1 MGFEQLVNAATETT
15 GGLVVSVTTAVG
27 AFALAMRRYLR
38 SDKVDS
44 ATANAQVDIIAR
56 LSEQLDKANARAD
69 LAEKR
74 ADEAFRER
82 NLFATEIGKLQEQV
96 RALTVQV
103 EALRDERAVR

>member
-1 MGFEQLVNAATETT
+1 MALEQLISAATDTP
-15 GGLVVSVTTAVG
+15 GGLVVSLGTAVG

-38 SDKVDS
+38 TDKVDN
-44 ATANAQVDIIAR
+44 ATANAQVDIITK

-82 NLFATEIGKLQEQV
+82 NIFATKIGELQEQV
-96 RALTVQV
+96 RALTIQV
-103 EALRDERAVR
+103 EALRTERGVK

>member
-1 MGFEQLVNAATETT
+1 MGLEHLVSAATDSP
-15 GGLVVSVTTAVG
+15 GGLLASVVTAVG
-27 AFALAMRRYLR
+27 AFTLVLRRYLR

-44 ATANAQVDIIAR
+44 ATANAQVDIITK

-103 EALRDERAVR
+103 EALRNERAPK

>member
-1 MGFEQLVNAATETT
+1 MGIEQFLSSATDSP
-15 GGLVVSVTTAVG
+15 GGLAVSVLGAIG

-38 SDKVDS
+38 SDKVDN

-103 EALRDERAVR
+103 EALRDERVSR